1 LLISVAKIVAPVFTI
16 AGTLAVTALLTYA
29 ALDWLS
35 EGRRR
40 YEQTKRGKEAATP
53 FILPEPQPG
62 ISTTAKKMSR
72 RLAPLALRHN
82 VGRQLTLAGNPKDV
96 TVEDIL
102 LLKWSLGIVS
112 ILIVTFMVLMG
123 KAGGSTL
130 LLMTLLVVP
139 AGFFLPDLWLSR
151 RGDERQKLIRRDL
164 AGSLDILTISVEAGL
179 AFDGAMAKVVENSTG
194 PLADEFLRT
203 SREMQFGVSRREAFH
218 NLASR
223 TNVDELSSFVLA
235 ITQADTFGVSIGN
248 VLRSQAKEMRV
259 KQRQAAEERAMQT
272 PVKIVFPL
280 LLCIFP
286 AIIMV
291 VLGPAIIKMI
301 QAFGAMGG

>member
-1 LLISVAKIVAPVFTI
+1 MLIDIAKILAPVLTV
-16 AGTLAVTALLTYA
+16 AGTLAVATLLTYT

-35 EGRRR
+35 EGRQR
-40 YEQTKRGKEAATP
+40 YQLQKRGREEVGR
-53 FILPEPQPG
+53 FLLPEAETG
-62 ISTTAKKMSR
+62 ISGAAKKMSG
-72 RLAPLALRHN
+72 RLAPLALRQN
-82 VGRQLTLAGNPKDV
+82 VSHQLVLAGNPKDM

-102 LLKWSLGIVS
+102 LLKWSLGILGV
-112 ILIVTFMVLMG
+112 LIVTVMALLG
-123 KAGGSTL
+123 KAGGNAL
-130 LLMTLLVVP
+130 VLMAVLVVP
-139 AGFFLPDLWLSR
+139 VSFFLPDLWLSR
-151 RGDERQKLIRRDL
+151 RSEDRQKLIRRDL

-179 AFDGAMAKVVENSTG
+179 AFDGAMAKVVENSSG
-194 PLADEFLRT
+194 PLSEEFLRT
-203 SREMQFGVSRREAFH
+203 SREMQLGVSRREAFH
-218 NLASR
+218 NLSSR

-301 QAFGAMGG
+301 QAFATMGG

>member
-1 LLISVAKIVAPVFTI
+1 MLIDIAKIVAPIFVVV
-16 AGTLAVTALLTYA
+16 GTLAGMALLTYA

-40 YEQTKRGKEAATP
+40 YEQTKRGQEAATP

-62 ISTTAKKMSR
+62 ISTTAKKLSG
-72 RLAPLALRHN
+72 RLAPLALRRN
-82 VGRQLTLAGNPKDV
+82 VSRQLTLAGNPKDM

-102 LLKWSLGIVS
+102 LLKWSLGILS
-112 ILIVTFMVLMG
+112 ILVVFFMVLMG
-123 KAGGSTL
+123 KAGGNTL
-130 LLMTLLVVP
+130 LLMAVLVVP

-151 RGDERQKLIRRDL
+151 RGDERQELIRREL

-179 AFDGAMAKVVENSTG
+179 AFDGAMAKVVENSKG

-203 SREMQFGVSRREAFH
+203 SREMQLGISRREAFH
-218 NLASR
+218 NLSSR

-272 PVKIVFPL
+272 PVKIIFPL

-291 VLGPAIIKMI
+291 VLGPAIIKMV
-301 QAFGAMGG
+301 QAFATMGG